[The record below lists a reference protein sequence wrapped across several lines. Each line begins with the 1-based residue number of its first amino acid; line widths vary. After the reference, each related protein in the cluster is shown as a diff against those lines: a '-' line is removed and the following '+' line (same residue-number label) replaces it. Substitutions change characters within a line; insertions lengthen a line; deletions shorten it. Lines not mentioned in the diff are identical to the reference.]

1 MLITEGFAAGAPL
14 LKRAVAAF
22 RGPHV
27 SVGDQLRWLWLACH
41 AAGLMWDYESWD
53 VLSARLIKVSY
64 EVGALLALPIAYN
77 TRAGVHLFAGNFT
90 HAASLAAEAGSVTEA
105 TESGIAPYG
114 ALALAALRGREAETA
129 ALMKAGTE
137 DAERRGEGEGL
148 SFFQWASAVLCN
160 GLGHYDQALTA
171 AQQAAEDSPVQ
182 WWSNWAIAEL
192 VEAAT
197 RAGTPERTADALGRL
212 SESTR
217 ASGTDWA
224 LGIEA
229 RSQALLTEGDSAE
242 TLYREA
248 IDRLGRARLRVEL
261 GRAHLVYG
269 EWLRRRRR
277 RRDARD
283 QLHSAYDIFVS
294 MGAEAFASRAR
305 IELRATG
312 GQAAEHVIETADTL
326 TAQEALIARLASRG
340 ASNPEI
346 AAQLFISR
354 ATVAYH
360 LRKVFVKL
368 GVTSR
373 DQLARFLP
381 G

>member
-1 MLITEGFAAGAPL
+1 MLL
-14 LKRAVAAF
+14 NR
-22 RGPHV
+22 H
-27 SVGDQLRWLWLACH
+27 
-41 AAGLMWDYESWD
+41 
-53 VLSARLIKVSY
+53 
-64 EVGALLALPIAYN
+64 
-77 TRAGVHLFAGNFT
+77 
-90 HAASLAAEAGSVTEA
+90 
-105 TESGIAPYG
+105 
-114 ALALAALRGREAETA
+114 
-129 ALMKAGTE
+129 
-137 DAERRGEGEGL
+137 AER
-148 SFFQWASAVLCN
+148 A
-160 GLGHYDQALTA
+160 
-171 AQQAAEDSPVQ
+171 
-182 WWSNWAIAEL
+182 
-192 VEAAT
+192 
-197 RAGTPERTADALGRL
+197 ALGRL
-212 SESTR
+212 LDAAR
-217 ASGTDWA
+217 AGQSGVLVVRGA
-224 LGIEA
+224 PGIGKT
-229 RSQALLTEGDSAE
+229 ALLENAVESA
-242 TLYREA
+242 L
-248 IDRLGRARLRVEL
+248 
-261 GRAHLVYG
+261 

-283 QLHSAYDIFVS
+283 QLRSAYDIFVS

-312 GQAAEHVIETADTL
+312 GQAAEHVIERADTL

>member
-1 MLITEGFAAGAPL
+1 TAG
-14 LKRAVAAF
+14 
-22 RGPHV
+22 
-27 SVGDQLRWLWLACH
+27 
-41 AAGLMWDYESWD
+41 
-53 VLSARLIKVSY
+53 
-64 EVGALLALPIAYN
+64 
-77 TRAGVHLFAGNFT
+77 
-90 HAASLAAEAGSVTEA
+90 
-105 TESGIAPYG
+105 
-114 ALALAALRGREAETA
+114 
-129 ALMKAGTE
+129 
-137 DAERRGEGEGL
+137 
-148 SFFQWASAVLCN
+148 
-160 GLGHYDQALTA
+160 
-171 AQQAAEDSPVQ
+171 
-182 WWSNWAIAEL
+182 
-192 VEAAT
+192 
-197 RAGTPERTADALGRL
+197 ALGRL

-229 RSQALLTEGDSAE
+229 RSRALLAEGDGAE
-242 TLYREA
+242 SLYREA
-248 IDRLGRARLRVEL
+248 IDRLGRASLRVEL
-261 GRAHLVYG
+261 GRTHLLYG
-269 EWLRRRRR
+269 EWPRRRRG

-283 QLHSAYDIFVS
+283 QLRSAYDIFVS

-312 GQAAEHVIETADTL
+312 GQAAEHVIETAADTL
-326 TAQEALIARLASRG
+326 TAQEGLIARLASRG

-373 DQLARFLP
+373 DQLASLLP

>member
-1 MLITEGFAAGAPL
+1 M
-14 LKRAVAAF
+14 
-22 RGPHV
+22 
-27 SVGDQLRWLWLACH
+27 
-41 AAGLMWDYESWD
+41 
-53 VLSARLIKVSY
+53 
-64 EVGALLALPIAYN
+64 
-77 TRAGVHLFAGNFT
+77 
-90 HAASLAAEAGSVTEA
+90 
-105 TESGIAPYG
+105 
-114 ALALAALRGREAETA
+114 
-129 ALMKAGTE
+129 
-137 DAERRGEGEGL
+137 
-148 SFFQWASAVLCN
+148 
-160 GLGHYDQALTA
+160 
-171 AQQAAEDSPVQ
+171 
-182 WWSNWAIAEL
+182 
-192 VEAAT
+192 
-197 RAGTPERTADALGRL
+197 
-212 SESTR
+212 
-217 ASGTDWA
+217 
-224 LGIEA
+224 
-229 RSQALLTEGDSAE
+229 
-242 TLYREA
+242 YREA
-248 IDRLGRARLRVEL
+248 IDRLGRASLRVEL
-261 GRAHLVYG
+261 GRAHLLYG

-283 QLHSAYDIFVS
+283 QLRSAYDIFVS

>member
-1 MLITEGFAAGAPL
+1 
-14 LKRAVAAF
+14 
-22 RGPHV
+22 
-27 SVGDQLRWLWLACH
+27 
-41 AAGLMWDYESWD
+41 
-53 VLSARLIKVSY
+53 
-64 EVGALLALPIAYN
+64 LALPIAYN

-90 HAASLAAEAGSVTEA
+90 HAASLAAEAESVTEA
-105 TESGIAPYG
+105 TGSSITPYG
-114 ALALAALRGREAETA
+114 ALALAAMRGREAETA
-129 ALMKAGTE
+129 ALMEAGTE

-160 GLGHYDQALTA
+160 GLGRYDKALTA
-171 AQQAAEDSPVQ
+171 AQQAAEDSHVQ

-197 RAGTPERTADALGRL
+197 RAGTPERTAGALGRL

-229 RSQALLTEGDSAE
+229 RSRALLAEGDGAE

-248 IDRLGRARLRVEL
+248 IDRLGRARLRVEV
-261 GRAHLVYG
+261 GRAHLLYG